1 MATTKD
7 DVLRMIERMPEDASL
22 ESMIYELYFRQKVDR
37 GLSELEKGKTLS
49 HQGVKRS
56 VSRWLRSAGR

>member
-1 MATTKD
+1 MATTKEA
-7 DVLRMIERMPEDASL
+7 VLKMIERMPEDSSL

-37 GLSELEKGKTLS
+37 GLRELEKGKTVS
-49 HQGVKRS
+49 HEDVKRS